1 MQLDEAKKILCENGY
16 TIINEDITTRK
27 RLRLDDIT
35 QLAETIKMLTS
46 QLPLIKRTYEVLNTK
61 FGRSITDLH
70 IELRP
75 MVTTG
80 DKATAYIQFKR
91 GNKTFEIDEHST
103 GNPDRH
109 DGAINIGTGNETP
122 SFLAQWK
129 TYEDLVRIVTNWS

>member
-46 QLPLIKRTYEVLNTK
+46 QLPLIKRTYEVLHTK